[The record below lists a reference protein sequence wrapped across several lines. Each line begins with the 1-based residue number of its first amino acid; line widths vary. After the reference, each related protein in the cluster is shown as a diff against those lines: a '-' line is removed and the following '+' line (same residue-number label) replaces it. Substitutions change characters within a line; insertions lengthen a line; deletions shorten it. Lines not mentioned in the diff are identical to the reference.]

1 MSDAATLLAWYRRHR
16 RALPWRNSGDPYR
29 IWLSEVMLQQTRVE
43 TVLPYYQLFLER
55 FPTVEALAAAPL
67 DEVLA
72 SWSGLG
78 YYRRARFLHRAA
90 AAVVSRG
97 GFPRTVAELR
107 GLPGIGEYT
116 AAAVASIAFGVAVPV
131 LDGNVE
137 RVMARW
143 RALAG
148 DPKRGALRREL
159 LAAAAELLD
168 PDTPGD
174 SNQAIMELGATICS
188 PRRPNCAGC
197 PLRPSCRASAEGDPE
212 AFPSPRPER
221 QTIREARV
229 LALVADDAGRVLL
242 FRRSDEEE
250 LLAGTWELPS
260 ARAGRRMAAELGETY
275 GGRWELGELAGVV
288 RHGITFRSLELS
300 VRWARVSSAAGE
312 VAEGPEAGWFAP
324 LDVAALPHSAMVDKA
339 LVVAG
344 LLSGSKPRRRPGC
357 TSR

>member
-1 MSDAATLLAWYRRHR
+1 MTAAAALLAWYRLHR
-16 RALPWRNSGDPYR
+16 RELPWRNSGDPYR

-55 FPTVEALAAAPL
+55 FPTVEDLAEAPL

-72 SWSGLG
+72 AWSGLG

-90 AAVVSRG
+90 SAVVSRG

-107 GLPGIGEYT
+107 ELPGIGEYT
-116 AAAVASIAFGVAVPV
+116 AAAVASIAFGVAAPV

-137 RVMARW
+137 RVMTRW

-148 DPKRGALRREL
+148 DPKRGELRRKL
-159 LAAAAELLD
+159 LAAAGVLLD
-168 PDTPGD
+168 PDAPGD
-174 SNQAIMELGATICS
+174 SNQALMELGATICT
-188 PRRPNCAGC
+188 PRRPNCVSC
-197 PLRPSCRASAEGDPE
+197 PLQSSCRALADDEPE
-212 AFPSPRPER
+212 AFPSPRTER
-221 QTIREARV
+221 PAVREDWV

-260 ARAGRRMAAELGETY
+260 ARAGRRAAMELGETY

-312 VAEGPEAGWFAP
+312 VAEGPEAGFFAP
-324 LDVAALPHSAMVDKA
+324 LEVAALPHSAMVDKA

-357 TSR
+357 TSQ